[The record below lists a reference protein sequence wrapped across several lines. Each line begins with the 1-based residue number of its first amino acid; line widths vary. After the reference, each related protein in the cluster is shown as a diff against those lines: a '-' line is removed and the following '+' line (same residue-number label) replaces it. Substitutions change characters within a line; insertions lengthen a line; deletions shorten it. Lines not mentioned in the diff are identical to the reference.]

1 MHDII
6 VSEPYIDNR
15 QRYTND
21 ILTYLTL
28 IFNIDI
34 AIHIYKYYDQI
45 YKDNLNYH
53 IYKYKILKPSSLLV
67 DDIIY
72 LIECLIIEY
81 NIIIIINIYI
91 QKEQFL
97 K

>member
-72 LIECLIIEY
+72 LKPYTFNRMFDNRIQY
-81 NIIIIINIYI
+81 NKI
-91 QKEQFL
+91 
-97 K
+97 